1 MAVRVYTRQT
11 LRPAASSRTN
21 SWIMDRKITAL
32 RIQKRNPNRVNVYLD
47 GDFAFGL
54 ARIVAA
60 WLHVGQ
66 TLSPEKIL
74 ELRSKDEEEVSYQRA
89 LRFIQ
94 YRPRTES
101 EIQQYLIKHETPE
114 SVIVHVLKRLQQIGL
129 VDDSRF
135 AKNWIE
141 NRSDLR
147 PRSRFAL
154 AHELKQRGIA
164 PEIIASSL
172 NEVDDDELAYQAA
185 CKQFRKY
192 SHLDWQSYRQKMY
205 GFLGRRGF
213 NYEVSQTAAKLV
225 WEEKRGGQPG
235 AESPDEPYQDYI
247 ESEDEEENP

>member
-1 MAVRVYTRQT
+1 ME
-11 LRPAASSRTN
+11 
-21 SWIMDRKITAL
+21 RKITAL

-47 GDFAFGL
+47 GEFAFGL

-60 WLHVGQ
+60 WLQVGQ
-66 TLSPEKIL
+66 ALSPEKL
-74 ELRSKDEEEVSYQRA
+74 VQLQSEDEREVAYQRA
-89 LRFIQ
+89 LKFIQ
-94 YRPRTES
+94 YRPRTRA
-101 EIQQYLIKHETPE
+101 EIRQNLRKHDVPE
-114 SVIVHVLKRLQQIGL
+114 AIITSVMERLQQTGL
-129 VDDSRF
+129 INDRRF
-135 AKNWIE
+135 AENWVE

-213 NYEVSQTAAKLV
+213 NYEVSNSAATRI
-225 WEEKRGGQPG
+225 WEENHDSQPDV
-235 AESPDEPYQDYI
+235 EMPNEPYVDNL
-247 ESEDEEENP
+247 ESEDEEVNS